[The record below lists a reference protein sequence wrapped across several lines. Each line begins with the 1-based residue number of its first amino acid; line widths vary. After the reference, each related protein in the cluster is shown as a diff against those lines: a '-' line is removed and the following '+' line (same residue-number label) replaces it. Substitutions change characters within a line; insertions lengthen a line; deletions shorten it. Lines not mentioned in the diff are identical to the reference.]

1 MSFTF
6 WRDRA
11 VFLVLGS
18 FLATSQSFAQD
29 VRVET
34 QQQARTRQQNVLGE
48 EDQSEQVS
56 DAELGDISLVSRQPR
71 PKMFTFFSTQSA
83 NFTSNA
89 FLVRD
94 GEQSDFYWNGR
105 VGASF
110 VPYATRNFTP
120 TLTFDQNWFRYGDF
134 GSLDFNSQNLALDLK
149 YDLNPN
155 DTWYVNGYYSLSRL
169 TAPHSSIDE
178 FYRYGFLNGSI
189 THLMQLGTMPIGLAI
204 TGGAYWRHGDP
215 SLSDRVAG
223 YFNVSAVYNLSEK
236 VQLSAFTRPEVQHYT
251 HDPAGSRDD
260 FNVTVG
266 ASVSWMPTDYLA
278 VAATASYIGNFSSVD
293 VRRYDVVT
301 PSLIFGAQFKF

>member
-6 WRDRA
+6 WRARA
-11 VFLVLGS
+11 VLVVLGS
-18 FLATSQSFAQD
+18 FLAVSQSFAQD

-48 EDQSEQVS
+48 EEQPEPVS

-71 PKMFTFFSTQSA
+71 PKMFTFFTTQSA

-105 VGASF
+105 VGAAF

-120 TLTFDQNWFRYGDF
+120 TLTFDQSWFRYGDF
-134 GSLDFNSQNLALDLK
+134 GVLDFNSQTLALDLK
-149 YDLNPN
+149 YDLNSN
-155 DTWYVNGYYSLSRL
+155 DTWYVDGYYSLSRL

-189 THLMQLGTMPIGLAI
+189 THLMPLGTTPISLAI

-223 YFNVSAVYNLSEK
+223 YFNAMAFYTFCEK
-236 VQLSAFTRPEVQHYT
+236 FQLSGFARPEVQHYT

-266 ASVSWMPTDYLA
+266 ASISWMPTEYMAL
-278 VAATASYIGNFSSVD
+278 AATASYVGNFSSVD
-293 VRRYDVVT
+293 IHRYDVVT
-301 PSLIFGAQFKF
+301 PSLVFGAQFKF

>member
-6 WRDRA
+6 LRDRA
-11 VFLVLGS
+11 IFLVLGS
-18 FLATSQSFAQD
+18 FLAASEGFAQD

-34 QQQARTRQQNVLGE
+34 QQQARTRQQNVLGDE
-48 EDQSEQVS
+48 EQPEQVS

-71 PKMFTFFSTQSA
+71 PKMFTFFTTQSA

-105 VGASF
+105 VGAAF

-120 TLTFDQNWFRYGDF
+120 TLTFDQSWFRYGDF
-134 GSLDFNSQNLALDLK
+134 GSLDFNSQNLLLDLK
-149 YDLNPN
+149 YDLNQN
-155 DTWYVNGYYSLSRL
+155 DTWYVDGSYLLSRL

-178 FYRYGFLNGSI
+178 FYRYGLLNGSI
-189 THLMQLGTMPIGLAI
+189 THLMPLGTTQINLGI

-215 SLSDRVAG
+215 SFSDRVAG
-223 YFNVSAVYNLSEK
+223 YFNLFAAYSLSEK
-236 VQLSAFTRPEVQHYT
+236 VQLSGFARPEVQHYT

-260 FNVTVG
+260 FNVSVG
-266 ASVSWMPTDYLA
+266 ASVSWQPTQYMA
-278 VAATASYIGNFSSVD
+278 IAATASYVGNFSSVSE
-293 VRRYDVVT
+293 RRYDVVT
-301 PSLIFGAQFKF
+301 PSLIFGAQFQF

>member
-1 MSFTF
+1 MSFSF
-6 WRDRA
+6 WRVRA

-48 EDQSEQVS
+48 EEQPEQVS

-71 PKMFTFFSTQSA
+71 PKMFTVFTTQSA

-105 VGASF
+105 VGAAF
-110 VPYATRNFTP
+110 VPCATRDFTP
-120 TLTFDQNWFRYGDF
+120 TLTFDQSWFRYDDF
-134 GSLDFNSQNLALDLK
+134 GSLDFNSQTLALDLK
-149 YDLNPN
+149 YDLNSN
-155 DTWYVNGYYSLSRL
+155 DTWYVDGYYSLSRL

-189 THLMQLGTMPIGLAI
+189 THLMPLGTTPIGLAI

-266 ASVSWMPTDYLA
+266 ASISWMPTDYMAL
-278 VAATASYIGNFSSVD
+278 AATASYIGNFSSID
-293 VRRYDVVT
+293 TRDYDVVM

>member
-6 WRDRA
+6 WRVRA

-18 FLATSQSFAQD
+18 FLAASQSFAQD

-48 EDQSEQVS
+48 EEQPEEPS

-71 PKMFTFFSTQSA
+71 PKMFTFGTSQSA

-105 VGASF
+105 VGAAF

-120 TLTFDQNWFRYGDF
+120 TLTFDQSWFRYGDF
-134 GSLDFNSQNLALDLK
+134 GVLDFNAQTLTMDVK
-149 YDLNPN
+149 YDLDPN
-155 DTWYVNGYYSLSRL
+155 DTWYVDGFYLLSRL
-169 TAPHSSIDE
+169 TAPHSSVDE

-189 THLMQLGTMPIGLAI
+189 THVMQLGKTGLSI
-204 TGGAYWRHGDP
+204 TGGAYGRHGDP

-223 YFNVSAVYNLSEK
+223 YFNVMAFYDLAEK
-236 VQLSAFTRPEVQHYT
+236 VQLSGFARPEVQHYT
-251 HDPAGSRDD
+251 HDPAGDRDD

-266 ASVSWMPTDYLA
+266 ASVSWMPTDYAA
-278 VAATASYIGNFSSVD
+278 VVATACYIGNFSSID
-293 VRRYDVVT
+293 TRDYDVVM